1 MEEIKGE
8 GEGGNGQMR
17 QGGSLE
23 HPRGGR
29 FREKGCECKISFGFK
44 DLLAIRFL
52 ESCLSSP
59 SMQIGQIILTDYKV
73 FKETSRKPGI

>member
-29 FREKGCECKISFGFK
+29 FREKDRRGEGKMGRK
-44 DLLAIRFL
+44 DEGIRRQQGGRKNEEGKEGAEPAI
-52 ESCLSSP
+52 
-59 SMQIGQIILTDYKV
+59 GA
-73 FKETSRKPGI
+73 

>member
-29 FREKGCECKISFGFK
+29 FREKGEERGRWGEKMRG
-44 DLLAIRFL
+44 
-52 ESCLSSP
+52 
-59 SMQIGQIILTDYKV
+59 
-73 FKETSRKPGI
+73 